1 MWNSIVTL
9 IPSEMIT
16 LGSRVKAA
24 LAREP
29 ELIVIISADG
39 EVRHHAVVEVMD
51 EMRLTGVGRLAIVVR
66 PERKARP

>member
-1 MWNSIVTL
+1 VWNSIVTL

-29 ELIVIISADG
+29 ELIVIISADD

>member
-9 IPSEMIT
+9 IPSEMIP

-24 LAREP
+24 PAREP

-51 EMRLTGVGRLAIVVR
+51 DMR
-66 PERKARP
+66 

>member
-1 MWNSIVTL
+1 VWNSIVTL
-9 IPSEMIT
+9 IPSEMIP

-29 ELIVIISADG
+29 GLIVIISADG

-51 EMRLTGVGRLAIVVR
+51 EMRLAGVGRLAIAVR
-66 PERKARP
+66 PDRKARP